1 MKIIN
6 NKSKIDHNITNVNNI
21 KGHERFYF
29 QNLNGLKKFNPC
41 IELKGTLNI
50 KISNNPIQKEVVEY
64 KRKLNKYE
72 NPNTIRTI
80 FPAYQEEKYIS
91 KTPSNIRKNI
101 NFEKSQITHSN
112 QEPFIKKSKYTFK
125 RMPFE
130 IYKIQEDRKYIKPK
144 LCKKFNNLKYNNL
157 SQIYSLPGR
166 IKRESDEIIDD
177 DKSYKYRKFF
187 QIKNSIQYKIKD
199 LYKSEIFS
207 ESIKDDKKINCKSF
221 IDKRYTKS
229 SINIFKDLEF

>member
-6 NKSKIDHNITNVNNI
+6 NKSKIDNNITNVNNI

-29 QNLNGLKKFNPC
+29 QNLNGLKNFNPC

-50 KISNNPIQKEVVEY
+50 KNTNNPIQKEVVEY
-64 KRKLNKYE
+64 KRKVNKYE

-80 FPAYQEEKYIS
+80 FPTYEEEKYIS

-101 NFEKSQITHSN
+101 NFEKSNITHSN

-144 LCKKFNNLKYNNL
+144 LCKKFNNLSKYNNS
-157 SQIYSLPGR
+157 SQIYSLPGQ
-166 IKRESDEIIDD
+166 IKRASDEIIDD

-207 ESIKDDKKINCKSF
+207 GNIKNDKKMNKSF
-221 IDKRYTKS
+221 IDKRNTKS
-229 SINIFKDLEF
+229 SINIFKGLEL

>member
-6 NKSKIDHNITNVNNI
+6 NKSKIDNNITNVNNI

-29 QNLNGLKKFNPC
+29 QNLNGLKNFNPC

-50 KISNNPIQKEVVEY
+50 KNANTPIKKEIIEY
-64 KRKLNKYE
+64 KRKVNKYE
-72 NPNTIRTI
+72 NQNTIISI
-80 FPAYQEEKYIS
+80 FPTYEEEKNIS

-101 NFEKSQITHSN
+101 NFEKSNITHSN
-112 QEPFIKKSKYTFK
+112 QEPFIKKTKTLK

-130 IYKIQEDRKYIKPK
+130 IFKIQEDRKYIKPK
-144 LCKKFNNLKYNNL
+144 LCKNFNNFSKNNS
-157 SQIYSLPGR
+157 SQIYSLPG
-166 IKRESDEIIDD
+166 KNKKESDEIIDD
-177 DKSYKYRKFF
+177 DKSYKYRKIF

-207 ESIKDDKKINCKSF
+207 GNIKNDRKLNCKSF
-221 IDKRYTKS
+221 IDKRNTKS
-229 SINIFKDLEF
+229 SINIFKDII